1 MKRLYCIIA
10 LAIVFCVT
18 GCASGPREYKGLES
32 ASRLQPSADFP
43 HTLIYKKPDVDGKKY
58 TKFIIDPVEIYKGED
73 AQFGGASLEDQK
85 KIAGF
90 VKAEFTRILQDGYA
104 IVNAP
109 GPDVLRLKFTLAGLE
124 KTNPAMATV
133 THVIPIGLV
142 MNLGKSAA
150 GMSGSFMGSVTLA
163 GELYDSGTNTLVFAF
178 LTKKTPNAM
187 DITTVLTG
195 LDAAKKS
202 VTELAEKFKENID
215 KIQKGTK

>member
-1 MKRLYCIIA
+1 MLFVSCAII
-10 LAIVFCVT
+10 LG
-18 GCASGPREYKGLES
+18 GCAGGPQEYKGLES
-32 ASRLQPSADFP
+32 ASKLQPSADFP
-43 HTLIYKKPDVDGKKY
+43 HTLIYKKPGVDGKKY

-73 AQFGGASLEDQK
+73 AQFGGVPLEDQK
-85 KIAGF
+85 KIAEF
-90 VKAEFTRILQDGYA
+90 VKTEFTRILQNGYA

-150 GMSGSFMGSVTLA
+150 GMNGSFMGSVTLA
-163 GELYDSGTNTLVFAF
+163 GELYDSQTNTLVFSF
-178 LTKKTPNAM
+178 LTKKAPNAM

-195 LDAAKKS
+195 LNAAKKS
-202 VTELAEKFKENID
+202 VTEMAEKFKENID

>member
-1 MKRLYCIIA
+1 MKRLYFIVV
-10 LAIVFCVT
+10 LAMAFCAA
-18 GCASGPREYKGLES
+18 GCASGPQEYKGLES

-43 HTLIYKKPDVDGKKY
+43 HTLIYKRPGVDGKKY
-58 TKFIIDPVEIYKGED
+58 IKFIIDPVEVYKGED
-73 AQFGGASLEDQK
+73 ARFDGVSPEDQQ
-85 KIAGF
+85 KIADF
-90 VKAEFTRILQDGYA
+90 VKTEFTRVMQDGYA
-104 IVNAP
+104 VVNAP

-163 GELYDSGTNTLVFAF
+163 GELYDSQTNTLVFSF
-178 LTKKTPNAM
+178 LTKKAPNAM